1 MLNQQSFEA
10 AHKAEWEQL
19 TTMLDALESAKFWR
33 RRRLDTQTFPT
44 LYAALC
50 QHHAI
55 ATSRGYSHG
64 LTSRLHTLIQR
75 GHQQLYRYKGNWLRN
90 FLEFATTGFP
100 QAIRRERRIV
110 YLASLL
116 FFGPFFIFMIIC
128 AYNPDITDLVLGSE
142 QRRGMEHMYD
152 PSKRDY
158 RPKGHEDSGAFLM
171 FAYYIYNNVSIGF
184 RMFAGGILFGIGSV
198 FFAVYNGVVIG
209 AVAGHLTGIGYGET
223 FWSFV
228 PGHSAPELLGLVI
241 CGAGGLM
248 LARGL
253 LQPGQRTRRLALV
266 EEAKAALPLV
276 VGASL
281 MIAFAAVIEGYW
293 SPRDL
298 HLGIKITVGLIVWCL
313 FLSYFVFAGRRSDS
327 SHD

>member
-10 AHKAEWEQL
+10 DHAADWDRLES
-19 TTMLDALESAKFWR
+19 MLDALESAKFWR
-33 RRRLDTQTFPT
+33 RRRLDTTSFPT

-55 ATSRGYSHG
+55 ATGRGYSHG

-90 FLEFATTGFP
+90 FLAFAAFGFP
-100 QAIRRERRIV
+100 RSVRRERNVV
-110 YLASLL
+110 YLAGLL
-116 FFGPFFIFMIIC
+116 FFGPFFIFLVIC
-128 AYNPDITDLVLGSE
+128 AFNPDITDLILGSE
-142 QRRGMEHMYD
+142 QRRAMEYMYD
-152 PSKRDY
+152 PAQRDY
-158 RPKGHEDSGAFLM
+158 RPEGHEDSSAFYM
-171 FAYYIYNNVSIGF
+171 FAYYIQNNVGIGF

-198 FFAVYNGVVIG
+198 FFAVFNGIVIG
-209 AVAGHLTGIGYGET
+209 AVAGHLSGIGYGTT

-241 CGAGGLM
+241 CGAAGLM
-248 LARGL
+248 LGRAL
-253 LQPGQRTRRLALV
+253 INPGQRTRRLALV

-281 MIAFAAVIEGYW
+281 MIAFAAVIEAYW

-298 HLGIKITVGLIVWCL
+298 HLGIKIAVGLAVWL
-313 FLSYFVFAGRRSDS
+313 VFLGYFVFAGRRGVTTA
-327 SHD
+327 